1 MKKLWI
7 PIILVAVAI
16 AGGCGGSAAGGI
28 PSTPDGTVLYVSQ
41 QLADG
46 HPEIL
51 WEALPASYQ
60 NDITT
65 LTHEFASKMDAEVW
79 DKTFS
84 VTQKAIKVLKD
95 KKDLF
100 LQTKMMAMAG
110 EKKNEI
116 ESNWDTATAVMG
128 TLVESDLS
136 NLETLKSIEWK
147 DFLVNTGGEL
157 MEISKKASAA
167 SEDDPYEKE
176 FLTKIRGMKVE
187 VKESDGDTATVVIST
202 PDEDPEEMKMTRIEG
217 RWVPNDLSKD
227 WEKDM
232 NEARSN
238 LEKLT
243 PEAMAQQKMQF
254 MMVLGMA
261 EGMIDQLDKAETAE
275 QLEQMLGGLFGQL
288 LGGGHGPMDS

>member
-7 PIILVAVAI
+7 PIIFTVVVI
-16 AGGCGGSAAGGI
+16 AGGCGGSATAGI

-46 HPEIL
+46 HPEIV
-51 WEALPASYQ
+51 WDALPASYQ

-84 VTQKAIKVLKD
+84 VTQKAIKVLKA
-95 KKDLF
+95 KKSLF

-110 EKKNEI
+110 DKKDEI
-116 ESNWDTATAVMG
+116 ESNWDTATAVLG
-128 TLVESDLS
+128 TLAESDLS
-136 NLETLKSIEWK
+136 NLETLKGINWEE
-147 DFLVNTGGEL
+147 FLVNTGGEL

-167 SEDDPYEKE
+167 TEDDPYEKE
-176 FLTKIRGMKVE
+176 FLAKIGEMKVE
-187 VKESDGDTATVVIST
+187 VKESNGDTATVVITT

-227 WEKDM
+227 WEKEM
-232 NEARSN
+232 NEARAK

-261 EGMIDQLDKAETAE
+261 EGMIDQLDKAETVE

-288 LGGGHGPMDS
+288 LSGGHAPMGS